1 MSPVAQVPSHTPL
14 LIDKFLDMISDNKM
28 GHRIPTGLHFK
39 DKSGDFLFHARVA
52 PYLQGCTAR
61 INANVLTPHG
71 GGAGS
76 NNATESQN
84 KIAHKQMPTRK
95 PPVAHV
101 GDLLSHMH
109 TVSMADTAFSDGM
122 RRDIWH
128 HDMMIAVA
136 ILMKWQPYP
145 ACPTCIFNLAGCT
158 FRENVYIE
166 SLDPAQMR
174 YAPSAAGGRQDRVV
188 DFRTAMTSAPQQCI
202 VMPTFKTMMTVIQN
216 YPAVFQTHKA
226 MTNTDREKL
235 IKNFLSAPTQKPK
248 VGPSWLSLFL
258 GLFNVRSELA
268 LEDVTLTE
276 WYDVV
281 HSFALMPPLTD
292 KDSVARYLGR
302 LEKGIP
308 IRDKTSTRLGNG
320 CQVHW
325 DQVPHTGIY
334 YCLCPDHLLRGIC
347 LHVMLWLVSN
357 TIISLP
363 SKWSAAMIAGPSMKG
378 RDSNFVN
385 GTARVRDD
393 SQSSKHA
400 AAKIARSVRDPRSHD
415 HTAQA
420 LISCLGTIDTETDSV
435 RKYVNQQYKYGL
447 QLRKGKLPG
456 SKKSKKR
463 EGKRSTTP
471 TLPSISESDES
482 ISEQGEPLTNRKRKQ
497 NKGRIAGK
505 PAYVNE
511 SLCESLSERG
521 ETGTHRKRKHNKGR
535 RAGKRADEDESL
547 SGSQDETLFQKKR
560 PNLVSKEGQQAQR
573 DEDLSQPCSSKKDGK
588 NDGKKIGTPSQ
599 QALGGA
605 AGGARQ
611 VARPSKVC
619 VCACVCACVCVCVC
633 VRLLSLVLMCYLAL
647 HNQGKGYVHVAPRGQ
662 ALSREPASA
671 KYVTVLCMHTLS
683 REDKMS
689 ILRVMMQGEADQ
701 ALHAFLQDRL
711 GHDQCDLDGLCKL
724 LQEAD

>member
-347 LHVMLWLVSN
+347 LHVMLWLVSKG
-357 TIISLP
+357 IVSMP
-363 SKWSAAMIAGPSMKG
+363 PKWSASTIAGPSIKG
-378 RDSNFVN
+378 RDKHYLAGS
-385 GTARVRDD
+385 ALMRDPPPQ
-393 SQSSKHA
+393 SQPSKHSFV
-400 AAKIARSVRDPRSHD
+400 KMLKSSQDPRSHH
-415 HTAQA
+415 HTTQA
-420 LISCLGTIDTETDSV
+420 LIACMGTINPGNDSV
-435 RKYVNQQYKYGL
+435 RKYTDDKYKHGPDKYKVRAKKKAKGHDTNLSKQSQQRHTCTLRSIPETEMSYDDSQSESGL
-447 QLRKGKLPG
+447 SSTL
-456 SKKSKKR
+456 KKR
-463 EGKRSTTP
+463 KKRGTKEGTRAKHSSRD
-471 TLPSISESDES
+471 SDEES
-482 ISEQGEPLTNRKRKQ
+482 VSSTEFLRPKMEEGGQKTAGTRKRAVQRKASGKHGDDRQ
-497 NKGRIAGK
+497 PAGQRGTK
-505 PAYVNE
+505 AGTKE
-511 SLCESLSERG
+511 EHASGGGFGAACQLSE
-521 ETGTHRKRKHNKGR
+521 
-535 RAGKRADEDESL
+535 
-547 SGSQDETLFQKKR
+547 
-560 PNLVSKEGQQAQR
+560 
-573 DEDLSQPCSSKKDGK
+573 PCSSKSVGKD
-588 NDGKKIGTPSQ
+588 TTSPASQ
-599 QALGGA
+599 TLGGRSR
-605 AGGARQ
+605 GQ
-611 VARPSKVC
+611 NK
-619 VCACVCACVCVCVC
+619 VCVCVC
-633 VRLLSLVLMCYLAL
+633 VYMCVCAVCVLVYIYYIYICM
-647 HNQGKGYVHVAPRGQ
+647 YVNIYGIHI
-662 ALSREPASA
+662 
-671 KYVTVLCMHTLS
+671 CMHVNNNIYRPTSTSELHLMESNCPENLRPPSTSKYWAWRQYPTLTRCPS
-683 REDKMS
+683 C
-689 ILRVMMQGEADQ
+689 V
-701 ALHAFLQDRL
+701 
-711 GHDQCDLDGLCKL
+711 
-724 LQEAD
+724 

>member
-1 MSPVAQVPSHTPL
+1 MHCHAHFQNN
-14 LIDKFLDMISDNKM
+14 DDSD
-28 GHRIPTGLHFK
+28 
-39 DKSGDFLFHARVA
+39 
-52 PYLQGCTAR
+52 
-61 INANVLTPHG
+61 
-71 GGAGS
+71 
-76 NNATESQN
+76 
-84 KIAHKQMPTRK
+84 
-95 PPVAHV
+95 
-101 GDLLSHMH
+101 
-109 TVSMADTAFSDGM
+109 
-122 RRDIWH
+122 
-128 HDMMIAVA
+128 
-136 ILMKWQPYP
+136 
-145 ACPTCIFNLAGCT
+145 
-158 FRENVYIE
+158 
-166 SLDPAQMR
+166 
-174 YAPSAAGGRQDRVV
+174 
-188 DFRTAMTSAPQQCI
+188 
-202 VMPTFKTMMTVIQN
+202 
-216 YPAVFQTHKA
+216 QTHKA
-226 MTNTDREKL
+226 MTNADREKL
-235 IKNFLSAPTQKPK
+235 IKNFLCAPTQKPK
-248 VGPSWLSLFL
+248 VGPSWLALFL

-325 DQVPHTGIY
+325 DKVPHTGIY

-447 QLRKGKLPG
+447 QLRKGQLLG

-463 EGKRSTTP
+463 EGKRSTSP
-471 TLPSISESDES
+471 SLPSISESDES

-505 PAYVNE
+505 QAYVDE

-547 SGSQDETLFQKKR
+547 SGSQDETLCRQKR
-560 PNLVSKEGQQAQR
+560 PNLVSKEGQHAQS
-573 DEDLSQPCSSKKDGK
+573 DEDLFQPCSSKKDGK

-611 VARPSKVC
+611 VARPSKNDGKKIGTPSQQALGGAAGGARQVARPSKVC
-619 VCACVCACVCVCVC
+619 VCACVCVCVCVC

>member
-1 MSPVAQVPSHTPL
+1 
-14 LIDKFLDMISDNKM
+14 
-28 GHRIPTGLHFK
+28 
-39 DKSGDFLFHARVA
+39 
-52 PYLQGCTAR
+52 
-61 INANVLTPHG
+61 
-71 GGAGS
+71 
-76 NNATESQN
+76 
-84 KIAHKQMPTRK
+84 
-95 PPVAHV
+95 
-101 GDLLSHMH
+101 
-109 TVSMADTAFSDGM
+109 
-122 RRDIWH
+122 
-128 HDMMIAVA
+128 
-136 ILMKWQPYP
+136 
-145 ACPTCIFNLAGCT
+145 
-158 FRENVYIE
+158 
-166 SLDPAQMR
+166 
-174 YAPSAAGGRQDRVV
+174 
-188 DFRTAMTSAPQQCI
+188 
-202 VMPTFKTMMTVIQN
+202 
-216 YPAVFQTHKA
+216 
-226 MTNTDREKL
+226 
-235 IKNFLSAPTQKPK
+235 
-248 VGPSWLSLFL
+248 
-258 GLFNVRSELA
+258 
-268 LEDVTLTE
+268 
-276 WYDVV
+276 
-281 HSFALMPPLTD
+281 
-292 KDSVARYLGR
+292 
-302 LEKGIP
+302 
-308 IRDKTSTRLGNG
+308 
-320 CQVHW
+320 
-325 DQVPHTGIY
+325 
-334 YCLCPDHLLRGIC
+334 
-347 LHVMLWLVSN
+347 
-357 TIISLP
+357 
-363 SKWSAAMIAGPSMKG
+363 MIAGPSMKG

-471 TLPSISESDES
+471 SLPSIEEH
-482 ISEQGEPLTNRKRKQ
+482 
-497 NKGRIAGK
+497 
-505 PAYVNE
+505 
-511 SLCESLSERG
+511 G

-560 PNLVSKEGQQAQR
+560 PNLVSKEGKQAQG
-573 DEDLSQPCSSKKDGK
+573 DEDFSQPCSSKKDGKNVGKKIGTPSQQALGGAAGGARQVARPSK

>member
-1 MSPVAQVPSHTPL
+1 
-14 LIDKFLDMISDNKM
+14 
-28 GHRIPTGLHFK
+28 
-39 DKSGDFLFHARVA
+39 
-52 PYLQGCTAR
+52 
-61 INANVLTPHG
+61 
-71 GGAGS
+71 
-76 NNATESQN
+76 
-84 KIAHKQMPTRK
+84 
-95 PPVAHV
+95 
-101 GDLLSHMH
+101 
-109 TVSMADTAFSDGM
+109 
-122 RRDIWH
+122 
-128 HDMMIAVA
+128 
-136 ILMKWQPYP
+136 
-145 ACPTCIFNLAGCT
+145 
-158 FRENVYIE
+158 
-166 SLDPAQMR
+166 
-174 YAPSAAGGRQDRVV
+174 
-188 DFRTAMTSAPQQCI
+188 
-202 VMPTFKTMMTVIQN
+202 
-216 YPAVFQTHKA
+216 
-226 MTNTDREKL
+226 
-235 IKNFLSAPTQKPK
+235 
-248 VGPSWLSLFL
+248 
-258 GLFNVRSELA
+258 
-268 LEDVTLTE
+268 
-276 WYDVV
+276 
-281 HSFALMPPLTD
+281 
-292 KDSVARYLGR
+292 
-302 LEKGIP
+302 
-308 IRDKTSTRLGNG
+308 
-320 CQVHW
+320 
-325 DQVPHTGIY
+325 
-334 YCLCPDHLLRGIC
+334 
-347 LHVMLWLVSN
+347 
-357 TIISLP
+357 
-363 SKWSAAMIAGPSMKG
+363 
-378 RDSNFVN
+378 
-385 GTARVRDD
+385 
-393 SQSSKHA
+393 
-400 AAKIARSVRDPRSHD
+400 
-415 HTAQA
+415 

-471 TLPSISESDES
+471 SLPSISESDES

-505 PAYVNE
+505 QAYVNE

-611 VARPSKVC
+611 VARPSKNDGKKIGTPSQQALGGAAGGARQVARPSKVC
-619 VCACVCACVCVCVC
+619 VCACVCVCVCVC